1 VVKIS
6 AIREKGVAPFENVK
20 ETIEPIVI
28 KNKKAEMLI
37 AELNKDIA
45 ANMQIGAISE
55 KYGKTLDTITNVSFS
70 SFSLPG
76 IGIEPNVNAVVSTI
90 ELNKLSQPIKGNN
103 GVMIVKVINKVTAP
117 EKTDFTQEKL
127 SMMRNQASQVYRLFE
142 AFEKKAEIVDNRAR
156 YF

>member
-1 VVKIS
+1 
-6 AIREKGVAPFENVK
+6 
-20 ETIEPIVI
+20 
-28 KNKKAEMLI
+28 
-37 AELNKDIA
+37 
-45 ANMQIGAISE
+45 
-55 KYGKTLDTITNVSFS
+55 
-70 SFSLPG
+70 
-76 IGIEPNVNAVVSTI
+76 VVSTI